1 MSVFTSV
8 SIPQLQV
15 WLQDYAIGE
24 LVELKGISSGIT
36 NTNYFVTTADDKAAQ
51 SKYVLTLFEHN
62 TIEELP
68 YFIDLM
74 SHLATHGIPCPRPI
88 TDKSGVSLHLLNGKP
103 AALISCLKG
112 QDVVVPNIKQ
122 CSAVGKV
129 LAQMHIASLS
139 FDVQANHHTHNP
151 RGADWRIKTAA
162 QVMPHLS
169 AADQQL
175 LQETMAFQ
183 AAFDTSQL
191 PMGVIHADLFRDNV
205 LFDGDDIG
213 GLIDFYYACH
223 DVLAYDLA
231 IAVNDWCVEADG
243 RLDESRLNAMLS
255 AYQAVRP
262 LSEAER
268 DAWAGLLQIAA
279 LRFWLSRLYDQ
290 IFPQSGELTHAKD
303 PNHFKNI
310 MQHRIKPSAK

>member
-8 SIPQLQV
+8 SIQQLQV
-15 WLQDYAIGE
+15 WLQDYEIGE

-36 NTNYFVTTADDKAAQ
+36 NTNYFVTTKNNNG
-51 SKYVLTLFEHN
+51 SKNKFVLTLFEHN
-62 TIEELP
+62 TLEELP

-74 SHLATHGIPCPRPI
+74 SHLAAHGIPCPLPI
-88 TDKSGVSLHLLNGKP
+88 ANKSGASLHMLNGKP

-112 QDVVVPNIKQ
+112 QDVEIPNVMQ

-129 LAQMHIASLS
+129 LAEMHIASLS
-139 FDVQANHHTHNP
+139 FDVQPSHQNTHNP
-151 RGADWRIKTAA
+151 RGTDWRIKTAA
-162 QVMPHLS
+162 QVMPHLLET
-169 AADQQL
+169 DQQL
-175 LQETMAFQ
+175 LKDTIAFQ
-183 AAFDTSQL
+183 AALDTTQL

-205 LFDGDDIG
+205 LFDGDKIG

-231 IAVNDWCVEADG
+231 IAVNDWCIKVDG
-243 RLDESRLNAMLS
+243 SIDAPRLNAMLS

-262 LSEAER
+262 FNQAEQEA
-268 DAWAGLLQIAA
+268 WPSLLQVAA

-290 IFPQSGELTHAKD
+290 IYPQSGELTHAKD

-310 MQHRIKPSAK
+310 LKLRAVR